1 MSENAD
7 TKTSGEAVAYV
18 TAVYA
23 YERQHPDEISFRQ
36 GDRIKV
42 LEKHQT
48 GWWTG
53 EIKGEDGQIRVGNFP
68 SNFVQ
73 VDEEHTDSHRDNEGV
88 QGARK
93 TNKGAVVD
101 EAAFSSAFVSTFRD
115 RRLRM
120 IIRISQTLSVII
132 SFAVGADQ
140 DSYAEHSEFRALV
153 GIGALVFVY
162 VIAIIICYIFNV
174 EARWSR
180 FFCIGKNPF
189 HFVEAALDTL
199 FAVLLLSAL
208 IAAINRSQSLDN
220 TTKAKIAGVFAFF
233 AFLLLVANSI
243 ISWRLYKEPRVEPG
257 AVELA

>member
-120 IIRISQTLSVII
+120 IIRISQTVL
-132 SFAVGADQ
+132 Q
-140 DSYAEHSEFRALV
+140 P
-153 GIGALVFVY
+153 
-162 VIAIIICYIFNV
+162 
-174 EARWSR
+174 
-180 FFCIGKNPF
+180 FFL
-189 HFVEAALDTL
+189 EAALDTL

-220 TTKAKIAGVFAFF
+220 TTKAKIAGVIPPVFAFF